1 MLQEKAKL
9 KVYKDK
15 QFIVFEFEDGKT
27 VKYNLSNGET
37 IGKNNRVVKSLNTQL
52 RGYTIQN
59 IIDYITDDNYRNFI
73 SYVNKEVNRSTKIS
87 SGWYNRYASDRM
99 VNKIT
104 NVGSFLARVNDYADR
119 EQYFACGLTNVDLDS
134 RSRKH
139 LCCSLNEIP
148 KGLLKVCR
156 TYDIRLDREILNAY
170 NNIPNLY
177 PVLLDMKFNSITQ
190 YNIETLL
197 LTYGTYFDR
206 TENGYYSYYSVDKT
220 LYIKYLVEN
229 YNYNIKSL
237 LTYLDNLMT
246 YEAIENFS
254 TLCQEFYDYV
264 RMASKISAKFEKYPR
279 YFLSTHRITCRNY
292 DRLKE
297 VFVEQDFAK
306 RIDTELEYKI
316 DDYKFIYP
324 SVTQDIKD
332 EAVQQSN
339 CVASYIKD
347 VINGKCHIMFLRKQN
362 KTKPKDEQYNES
374 LVTLEIRDY
383 KVVQAKGKFNRECYD
398 NEKEMI
404 EQFNLYLEKIK
415 NKREKQLK
423 ECVA

>member
-1 MLQEKAKL
+1 MLEEKAKL

-37 IGKNNRVVKSLNTQL
+37 IGKNNRVVKCLNTQL
-52 RGYTIQN
+52 RGYTIQD
-59 IIDYITDDNYRNFI
+59 IIDFIADDNYRNFI
-73 SYVNKEVNRSTKIS
+73 TYVNKEVNRSTKMSTGWYS
-87 SGWYNRYASDRM
+87 SGYASNRM

-119 EQYFACGLTNVDLDS
+119 EQYFACGLTNVDLDT
-134 RSRKH
+134 RSNKH
-139 LCCSLNEIP
+139 LKCSLNEIP

-156 TYDIRLDREILNAY
+156 TYNIRLDSNILNAY
-170 NNIPNLY
+170 NKIPNLY

-190 YNIETLL
+190 GNIEELL
-197 LTYGTYFDR
+197 LTYGTYFNR
-206 TENGYYSYYSVDKT
+206 QETERYYYGSKT
-220 LYIKYLVEN
+220 IYIKYLVEN

-246 YEAIENFS
+246 YEAIENFNS
-254 TLCQEFYDYV
+254 LCNEFYDYV

-339 CVASYIKD
+339 CVASYIQD
-347 VINGKCHIMFLRKQN
+347 VIDGKCHIMFLRKQN

-398 NEKEMI
+398 NEKKMI
-404 EQFNLYLEKIK
+404 EQFNLYLQKIK
-415 NKREKQLK
+415 NKREKTNK

>member
-1 MLQEKAKL
+1 M
-9 KVYKDK
+9 
-15 QFIVFEFEDGKT
+15 
-27 VKYNLSNGET
+27 
-37 IGKNNRVVKSLNTQL
+37 
-52 RGYTIQN
+52 
-59 IIDYITDDNYRNFI
+59 
-73 SYVNKEVNRSTKIS
+73 STGWYS
-87 SGWYNRYASDRM
+87 SGYASNRM

-119 EQYFACGLTNVDLDS
+119 EQYFACGLTNVDLDT
-134 RSRKH
+134 RSNKH
-139 LCCSLNEIP
+139 LKCSLNEIP

-156 TYDIRLDREILNAY
+156 TYNIRLDSNILNAY
-170 NNIPNLY
+170 NKIPNLY

-190 YNIETLL
+190 GNIEELL
-197 LTYGTYFDR
+197 LTYGTYFNR
-206 TENGYYSYYSVDKT
+206 QETERYYYGSKT
-220 LYIKYLVEN
+220 IYIKYLVEN

-246 YEAIENFS
+246 YEAIENFNS
-254 TLCQEFYDYV
+254 LCNEFYDYV

-339 CVASYIKD
+339 CVASYIQD
-347 VINGKCHIMFLRKQN
+347 VIDGKCHIMFLRKQN

-398 NEKEMI
+398 NEKKMI
-404 EQFNLYLEKIK
+404 EQFNLYLQKIK
-415 NKREKQLK
+415 NKREKTNK